1 MRPVKKL
8 RDLLAGPGAGVAPGV
23 YDALTAFLVERA
35 GFQCVYLSGAS
46 VSFTRLGRL
55 DLGLTTL
62 TEVDDTVARICERI
76 ELPLVVDADTGYGNA
91 LNVQRTVALLERMG
105 ASGIQLEDQQSPK
118 RCGHLAGKNLV
129 AVDEM
134 TGKIRAALDARVDEE
149 TVIVARSDALAVE
162 GIDKAIARGHAYVEA
177 GADVLFIEAPRTVEH
192 LQQIGREF
200 ANKVPLLANMVE
212 GGRTP
217 LLSAN
222 ELGDLGFSLVIF
234 PGAMLRV
241 HVKAAAE
248 YLAVLK
254 ADGTTSRFLDRM
266 LLFDEVNGL
275 IGLDE
280 MIRDGQ
286 SYAGDIR
293 DAKEDPQF

>member
-1 MRPVKKL
+1 MRSVKKL
-8 RDLLAGPGAGVAPGV
+8 RDLLACPEAVVAPAV
-23 YDALTAFLVERA
+23 YDALTAILVEQA

-46 VSFTRLGRL
+46 VSFTRLGRP

-62 TEVDDTVARICERI
+62 TEVADTVARICERI

-118 RCGHLAGKNLV
+118 RLAGKNLV

-241 HVKAAAE
+241 HVKAATE
-248 YLAVLK
+248 TLRY
-254 ADGTTSRFLDRM
+254 
-266 LLFDEVNGL
+266 
-275 IGLDE
+275 
-280 MIRDGQ
+280 
-286 SYAGDIR
+286 
-293 DAKEDPQF
+293 